1 MVDQISNVKWFY
13 ERFAAELAL
22 IGKKAMLEMM
32 GWEKNPRQLERVVA
46 REKVDTRLIARYA
59 YEHGRSISEML
70 LAPGIKTDWYAD
82 CKMDY
87 FPQNYIRAVEESGM
101 TIADLARKAGVK
113 DSTVRNIKFNY
124 TIPFSDNLQKIADA
138 LEMEV
143 ADLFLPPE
151 G

>member
-1 MVDQISNVKWFY
+1 MVDQISHVGWFY

-46 REKVDTRLIARYA
+46 REKVDPRLIARYA
-59 YEHGRSISEML
+59 YEHGASISEML
-70 LAPGIKTDWYAD
+70 LVPGVRTDWYED
-82 CKMDY
+82 CKVDY
-87 FPQNYIRAVEESGM
+87 FPRNYVKAVEDSGM
-101 TIADLARKAGVK
+101 TIAELARKAGIK

-124 TIPFSDNLQKIADA
+124 TIPYSDNLQKIADA